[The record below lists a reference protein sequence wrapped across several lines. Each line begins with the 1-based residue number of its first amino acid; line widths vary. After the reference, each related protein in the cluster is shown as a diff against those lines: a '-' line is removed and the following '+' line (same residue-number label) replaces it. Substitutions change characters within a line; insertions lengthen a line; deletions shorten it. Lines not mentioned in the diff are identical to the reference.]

1 MSRVQIIYS
10 GNVQGVGFRWRV
22 SQIAKSYKLTGYVQ
36 NLSNGKVE
44 LLLEGEQ
51 SEVQEMSQDV
61 ANQLR
66 DYWTSF
72 DREDKPEGAHHT
84 IFSIKE
90 Y

>member
-1 MSRVQIIYS
+1 MSRVQIMYS
-10 GNVQGVGFRWRV
+10 GNVQGVGFRWKV

-44 LLLEGEQ
+44 LLLEGEE

-61 ANQLR
+61 ANQLK

-72 DREDKPEGAHHT
+72 EREDKPGSSHYP

>member
-1 MSRVQIIYS
+1 MSRVQIKYS
-10 GNVQGVGFRWRV
+10 GNVQGVGFRWKV

-36 NLSNGKVE
+36 NLSDGKVE
-44 LLLEGEQ
+44 LLLEGEE
-51 SEVQEMSQDV
+51 SDVQEMSKDV

-72 DREDKPEGAHHT
+72 EREDKPGKAHHAN
-84 IFSIKE
+84 FSIKE

>member
-1 MSRVQIIYS
+1 MSRVQIKYS
-10 GNVQGVGFRWRV
+10 GNVQGVGFRWKV

-36 NLSNGKVE
+36 NLSDGKVE
-44 LLLEGEQ
+44 LLLEGEE
-51 SEVQEMSQDV
+51 SEVQEMSKDV

-72 DREDKPEGAHHT
+72 EREDKLGKAHHAN
-84 IFSIKE
+84 FSIKE